1 MNKDRTKVVFPAQY
15 DLQTVS
21 VPMVRAIH
29 LALERAGHDPKLTF
43 VRAGVTPKIMTED
56 RARCD
61 ARAFSRLFSQAIRQL
76 QDEAFGVLTRP
87 LKPGTFAL
95 LTQWMANGINLEDA
109 LKRAEQLFAI
119 LDCGIDFEFVRDKSR
134 ATCRISMGNMDDPV
148 GLFVQETMM
157 TTLHR
162 LAGWLIGEHLPLS
175 LVRLGREAPPHRD
188 EYPRMFRAQIEFSS
202 HETSLSFD
210 AGFLDKLTS
219 RRCHEVTKM
228 VKTAPLGLL
237 QHTPMDGSYYLR
249 VKNILRLTSQD
260 LPKLSDVA
268 AKLGLTEQ
276 TLRRRLQQENQS
288 FRDIRNDFLRD
299 YALKML
305 AQKQVSLDEISLKLG
320 FSELSAFN
328 RAFRQWTGQPPATYR
343 AEFLS

>member
-1 MNKDRTKVVFPAQY
+1 MNKDRAKAAFSAQY

-21 VPMVRAIH
+21 IPMVRAIH
-29 LALERAGHDPKLTF
+29 LALERAGHDPKITF
-43 VRAGVTPKIMTED
+43 ARAGVMPKIMTED
-56 RARCD
+56 RARCN
-61 ARAFSRLFSQAIRQL
+61 AKAFSRLFSQAIRQL
-76 QDEAFGVLTRP
+76 QDEAFGALNRP

-119 LDCGIDFEFVRDKSR
+119 LDCGIDFELVQNKSR
-134 ATCRISMGNMDDPV
+134 ATLRINTGNIDDPV
-148 GLFVQETMM
+148 GLFIQETML

-162 LAGWLIGEHLPLS
+162 LAGWLIGAHLPLL
-175 LVRLGREAPPHRD
+175 LVRLGRKAPQHSD
-188 EYPRMFRAQIEFSS
+188 EYPRMFRAPIEFSS
-202 HETSLSFD
+202 HESSLDFD
-210 AGFLDKLTS
+210 VGFLDKMTS
-219 RRCHEVTKM
+219 RRRHEVTEI

-237 QHTPMDGSYYLR
+237 QHSPMDGSYYLR

-260 LPKLSDVA
+260 IPKLPDVA
-268 AKLGLTEQ
+268 AELGLTEQ
-276 TLRRRLQQENQS
+276 TLRRKLQLENQS
-288 FRDIRNDFLRD
+288 FRNIRNDFLLD

-305 AQKQVSLDEISLKLG
+305 AQNQVSLDEISLKLG

-343 AEFLS
+343 AEFLN